1 MNSRVIVCVVAKVTP
16 PVSTV
21 SVVLSPSRIKG
32 SATSRSKAVW
42 SLAEMVRSTSLPI
55 AVPSRLAATVI
66 VSASSSRVS
75 STTVMVALPEVSS
88 AAIVMLAGTI
98 V

>member
-1 MNSRVIVCVVAKVTP
+1 MNSRVIVCAVAKVTP

-21 SVVLSPSRIKG
+21 SVVLSPSRIEG
-32 SATSRSKAVW
+32 AATCRLKAVW
-42 SLAEMVRSTSLPI
+42 SLAEMVISTSLPI
-55 AVPSRLAATVI
+55 AVPSRLAATVM

-75 STTVMVALPEVSS
+75 STTVMVALPAV
-88 AAIVMLAGTI
+88 APGAIVMSGDEI